1 MSINDVPEVAI
12 DQSGR
17 FKYILIKLT
26 QGGESKYVVRG
37 TIRGEYHADILD
49 EFQSTIKAIQCE
61 VECVGGGRIL
71 FEPAKKDIFVYGYSM
86 VISVSEGSV

>member
-1 MSINDVPEVAI
+1 MSINDIPETLI
-12 DQSGR
+12 DSSGR

-26 QGGESKYVVRG
+26 QDGQSRFVVRG

-49 EFQSTIKAIQCE
+49 EFQSTIKGVKCQ

-71 FEPAKKDIFVYGYSM
+71 FEPSKNDIFVYGYSM
-86 VISVSEGSV
+86 VNKCILR